1 MMNRRRAAMPNQL
14 IEIYPVVP
22 AALARLPELA
32 SNLFFS
38 WHRPTRALFEDL
50 EPELW
55 QQVGGNLRLMLR
67 CINQENLDRF
77 ASDRIYLER
86 YRQVIESFDAYLSAP
101 QRADEPLV
109 AYFCAEYGFHESFP
123 IYSGGLGILAGDHC
137 KAASDERL
145 NFVAVGLL
153 YTQGYFIQSVDSD
166 GVQHAS
172 NTETDPRDLPVEA
185 VRDASGGWMQVTV
198 RIAGRNVVARIW
210 KAQVGRVSVYLL
222 DTNCKE
228 NITEDREI
236 THRLYGGDASVRIRQ
251 EMILGLGGARA
262 LRALGKAPAVWHMN
276 EGHAA
281 FLILEL
287 VREGVAGGMS
297 FSAAL
302 ESAATQCVFTT
313 HTPVA
318 AGHDAFEN
326 GLFTHCFQDMFA
338 ELGVPAERVLELGRA
353 PNASHVFNMTHLA
366 LHGARRMNGVSRI
379 HGAMSARL
387 CADRWPEVPPEQN
400 PVGYVTNGV
409 HVPTFLAQIW
419 SRFFDGTLGP
429 EWRER
434 LSDRDFWLGITR
446 VPDYDFWIT
455 AQQAK
460 ARMLEGVRARLRRE
474 YRAKDL
480 NPAQLRRITRLID
493 PEQPNVL
500 TLGFA
505 RRFAT
510 YKRASLLLRDRERLL
525 RLVGSEER
533 PVLFLFA
540 GKAHPADQPGQ
551 QVLREIKQLM
561 LTPELA
567 GSVVFLE
574 DYDLQLARW
583 LVTGVDVWLNNP
595 VAPLEASGTS
605 GIKAAINGR
614 LNVSILDGWWAEGFE
629 HNNGWGISASDAQ
642 DPERRDAL
650 DSAAMLDTI
659 EEEVV
664 PLYYERNQ
672 EGYSPEWVRRCKR
685 AMMTVIPHFNMGRV
699 VQDYARGLY
708 YPAAQHHQRL
718 MHGGAAAVTQLSGWK
733 QRVRE
738 QWAGV
743 GLRRLS
749 QTPRELP
756 RSGALNVRIAAA
768 LNGLTPADVRVEF
781 VAQRVLPRS
790 RSELPALSSFR
801 TDQHDDA
808 WRAPLRPNGEID
820 SDGSIVYE
828 LQALPPNCGQFAFE
842 IRIFPWHEML
852 AHPLEMGLLRRL

>member
-1 MMNRRRAAMPNQL
+1 MNRRRAAMPNQL
-14 IEIYPVVP
+14 IEIYPVIP
-22 AALARLPELA
+22 APLERLPELA

-77 ASDRIYLER
+77 ATDRIYLER

-210 KAQVGRVSVYLL
+210 KAQVGRISVYLL
-222 DTNCKE
+222 DTNCKD

-236 THRLYGGDASVRIRQ
+236 THRLYGGDATVRIRQ
-251 EMILGLGGARA
+251 EMILGLGGVRA

-287 VREGVAGGMS
+287 VRERVAAGMS
-297 FSAAL
+297 FAAAL

-338 ELGVPAERVLELGRA
+338 ELGVPAERVLELGRG
-353 PNASHVFNMTHLA
+353 PNAAQLFNMTQLA

-379 HGAMSARL
+379 HGAVSARL

-419 SRFFDGTLGP
+419 SRFFDGSLGP

-434 LSDRDFWLGITR
+434 LSDRDFWLGITK
-446 VPDYDFWIT
+446 VSDYDFWNT
-455 AQQAK
+455 AQQVK
-460 ARMLEGVRARLRRE
+460 ARMLDGVRARLRRE

-510 YKRASLLLRDRERLL
+510 YKRASLMLRDRERLL
-525 RLVGSEER
+525 RLVSSDER

-551 QVLREIKQLM
+551 QMLREIKQLM

-614 LNVSILDGWWAEGFE
+614 LNVSILDGWWAEGFD
-629 HNNGWGISASDAQ
+629 HNNGWGISPSDAQ
-642 DPERRDAL
+642 DAERRDAL
-650 DSAAMLDTI
+650 DSAAMLDAI

-664 PLYYERNQ
+664 PLYYARNQ

-699 VQDYARGLY
+699 VQDYARGVY

-718 MHGGAAAVTQLSGWK
+718 MQGGAAAATQLSGWK

-749 QTPRELP
+749 ETPRELP
-756 RSGALNVRIAAA
+756 RARALNVRVAAA

-808 WRAPLRPNGEID
+808 WRALLRPNGEID
-820 SDGSIVYE
+820 SDGSVVYE
-828 LQALPPNCGQFAFE
+828 LQAIPPNCGQFAFE
-842 IRIFPWHEML
+842 IRIFPWHDML

>member
-1 MMNRRRAAMPNQL
+1 MPNQL
-14 IEIYPVVP
+14 LEIYPVIP
-22 AALARLPELA
+22 ESLARLPELA

-67 CINQENLDRF
+67 CINQENLDRN
-77 ASDRIYLER
+77 ANDRIYLER
-86 YRQVIESFDAYLSAP
+86 YRQVVESFDAYLSAP
-101 QRADEPLV
+101 RRADEPLV

-172 NTETDPRDLPVEA
+172 NIESDPRDLPVEA
-185 VRDASGGWMQVTV
+185 VRDASGNWMQVTV
-198 RIAGRNVVARIW
+198 RIANRDVVARLW

-228 NITEDREI
+228 NVTEDREI

-262 LRALGKAPAVWHMN
+262 LRALGMVPAVWHMN

-287 VREGVAGGMS
+287 VREGVASGMS
-297 FSAAL
+297 FAAAL
-302 ESAATQCVFTT
+302 EAVATQCVFTT

-318 AGHDAFEN
+318 AGHDAFDI
-326 GLFTHCFQDMFA
+326 GLFTHCFQGMFA
-338 ELGVPAERVLELGRA
+338 ELGVPPETVLALGRA
-353 PNASHVFNMTHLA
+353 PNLPQLFNMTHLA
-366 LHGARRMNGVSRI
+366 LNGARRMNGVSRI
-379 HGAMSARL
+379 HGTVSSRL
-387 CADRWPEVPPEQN
+387 CADHWPEVPPPQN

-409 HVPTFLAQIW
+409 HVPTFLAQTW
-419 SRFFDGTLGP
+419 NRYFDVALGP

-434 LSDRDFWLGITR
+434 LADRDFWDGITR
-446 VPDYDFWIT
+446 LPDYDFWQT
-455 AQQAK
+455 AQHVK
-460 ARMLEGVRARLRRE
+460 ARMLSGVRERLRRE

-480 NPAQLRRITRLID
+480 NPAQLRRITRLLD
-493 PEQPNVL
+493 PERPNVL

-510 YKRASLLLRDRERLL
+510 YKRAALMLRDRERLR
-525 RLVGSEER
+525 RLVSSEDR

-561 LTPELA
+561 LTPEFA

-574 DYDLQLARW
+574 DYDMQLARW

-614 LNVSILDGWWAEGFE
+614 LNVSILDGWWAEGFD
-629 HNNGWGISASDAQ
+629 HNNGWGISPADAQ
-642 DPERRDAL
+642 DAERRDAL
-650 DSAAMLDTI
+650 DSAAMLDAI
-659 EEEVV
+659 EEEVA
-664 PLYYERNQ
+664 PLYYARNQ
-672 EGYSPEWVRRCKR
+672 DGYSPEWVRRCKR
-685 AMMTVIPHFNMGRV
+685 AMMTVIPHFTMGRV
-699 VQDYARGLY
+699 VQDYASGLY

-718 MHGGAAAVTQLSGWK
+718 MSGGAAAAAQLSDWK
-733 QRVRE
+733 QRVRAL
-738 QWAGV
+738 WSGV
-743 GLRRLS
+743 GLRRLGD
-749 QTPRELP
+749 TPRELP
-756 RSGALNVRIAAA
+756 RAGALNVRVAAA
-768 LNGLTPADVRVEF
+768 LGGLSPADVRVEF
-781 VAQRVLPRS
+781 VAQRLLPRS
-790 RSELPALSSFR
+790 STELPALSSYR
-801 TDQHDDA
+801 PDRKDDA
-808 WRAPLRPNGEID
+808 WRELLRPSGELD
-820 SDGSIVYE
+820 SDGSAVYE
-828 LQALPPNCGQFAFE
+828 LHALPPNCGQFAFE
-842 IRIFPWHEML
+842 IRIYPWHEML

>member
-1 MMNRRRAAMPNQL
+1 MPNQL

-55 QQVGGNLRLMLR
+55 QQVGGNARLMLR

-77 ASDRIYLER
+77 ASDRPYLER

-109 AYFCAEYGFHESFP
+109 AYFCFEYGFHESFP

-185 VRDASGGWMQVTV
+185 VRDASGDWMQVTV

-222 DTNCKE
+222 DTNCKP
-228 NITEDREI
+228 NVTEDREI

-379 HGAMSARL
+379 HGAVSARL

-400 PVGYVTNGV
+400 PIGYVTNGV
-409 HVPTFLAQIW
+409 HVPTFLTQIW

-434 LSDRDFWLGITR
+434 LSDRDFWLGITG
-446 VPDYDFWIT
+446 VPDFDFWNT

-474 YRAKDL
+474 YRARDL

-525 RLVGSEER
+525 RLVGSEQR

-614 LNVSILDGWWAEGFE
+614 LNVSILDGWWAEGFD
-629 HNNGWGISASDAQ
+629 HDNGWGISASDAQ

-650 DSAAMLDTI
+650 DSAAMLDAI

-718 MHGGAAAVTQLSGWK
+718 MLGGAAAATQLSGWK
-733 QRVRE
+733 QRARE

-743 GLRRLS
+743 GLRRLT

-756 RSGALNVRIAAA
+756 RSRALNVRIAAA

-808 WRAPLRPNGEID
+808 WRALLRPNGEID

-828 LQALPPNCGQFAFE
+828 LQAIPPNCGQFAFE
-842 IRIFPWHEML
+842 IRIFPWHDML

>member
-1 MMNRRRAAMPNQL
+1 MPNQL
-14 IEIYPVVP
+14 IEIYPVIP
-22 AALARLPELA
+22 AALSRLPELA

-55 QQVGGNLRLMLR
+55 HQVSGNLRLMLR
-67 CINQENLDRF
+67 CINQENLDRC
-77 ASDRIYLER
+77 ATDRIYLER
-86 YRQVIESFDAYLSAP
+86 YRQVVESFDAYLSAP
-101 QRADEPLV
+101 QRDQEPLV

-123 IYSGGLGILAGDHC
+123 IYSGGLGILAGDYC

-185 VRDASGGWMQVTV
+185 VRDARGEWLQVTV

-228 NITEDREI
+228 NASEDREI
-236 THRLYGGDASVRIRQ
+236 THRLYGGDATVRIRQ

-262 LRALGKAPAVWHMN
+262 LRALGLAPAVFHMN

-287 VREGVAGGMS
+287 VREGVASGMS

-318 AGHDAFEN
+318 AGHDAFDM
-326 GLFTHCFQDMFA
+326 GLFTHCFQEMFA
-338 ELGVPAERVLELGRA
+338 ELGVPAETVLDLGRA
-353 PNASHVFNMTHLA
+353 PNASQLFNMTHLA
-366 LHGARRMNGVSRI
+366 LNGARRVNGVSRI
-379 HGAMSARL
+379 HGTVSARL
-387 CADRWPEVPPEQN
+387 CADHWPEVPPEQN

-409 HVPTFLAQIW
+409 HVPTFLAQTW
-419 SRFFDGTLGP
+419 NRYFDGALGT

-434 LSDRDFWLGITR
+434 LADRDFWDGIGKL
-446 VPDYDFWIT
+446 PDYDFWQT
-455 AQQAK
+455 AQLVK
-460 ARMLEGVRARLRRE
+460 SRMLEGVRARLRRE
-474 YRAKDL
+474 YRAKGL
-480 NPAQLRRITRLID
+480 NPSQLRRITRLLD

-510 YKRASLLLRDRERLL
+510 YKRASLMLRDRERLL
-525 RLVGSEER
+525 RLVGDADR

-540 GKAHPADQPGQ
+540 GKAHPADHPGQ

-561 LTPELA
+561 LTPEFA

-574 DYDLQLARW
+574 DYDMQLARW

-614 LNVSILDGWWAEGFE
+614 LNVSILDGWWAEGFD
-629 HNNGWGISASDAQ
+629 HNNGWGISGSDAQ

-650 DSAAMLDTI
+650 DSAAMLDAI

-664 PLYYERNQ
+664 PLYYARNQ

-685 AMMTVIPHFNMGRV
+685 AMMTVIPHFTMGRV
-699 VQDYARGLY
+699 VQDYAKGLY

-718 MHGGAAAVTQLSGWK
+718 MRGGAAAATQLSGWK
-733 QRVRE
+733 QRVHE
-738 QWAGV
+738 QWDGV
-743 GLRRLS
+743 ALRRLS
-749 QTPRELP
+749 DMPRELP
-756 RSGALNVRIAAA
+756 RAGALKVRVAAA
-768 LNGLTPADVRVEF
+768 LNGLAPADVRVEF

-801 TDQHDDA
+801 SEQHDDA
-808 WRAPLRPNGEID
+808 WRALLRPNGEVD

-852 AHPLEMGLLRRL
+852 AHPLEMGLLSRL